1 MLTEIGVAAG
11 EWMPEEDAALMAIV
25 AAEGPGD
32 WTTKSVTLGA
42 ACGFRSSTAVRKR
55 YNRLAGIE
63 GPVRSTG
70 ESQGAKRKAPPE
82 FDQTWATS
90 SFDSFSPNGVC
101 KGCIPRSKAKHSCGK
116 QYPQAT
122 AARRYGTMCEG
133 CGVKYASC
141 GTATERKR
149 RWCDRCGKAHVAINV
164 NVSGT
169 KRPRLDPPNSLLEGA
184 AGAQVARARERMASG
199 DATSLLLAM
208 VKQELPVDATC
219 QTYTLGNTCKSAA
232 PPHPHQ
238 QPVQGLQENLRDP
251 GTLGIVSRESWR
263 DLSSVG
269 LVSELRVE
277 HVAPGLFAESNSV
290 RAGMSLES
298 TLHYAL
304 AGNLSETVPVVAQRI
319 GMPVQ
324 TFRFAE
330 LSNLIRSQ
338 RPLSE
343 SL

>member
-1 MLTEIGVAAG
+1 MPMMCEGCGAKAASFGTPTE
-11 EWMPEEDAALMAIV
+11 
-25 AAEGPGD
+25 
-32 WTTKSVTLGA
+32 
-42 ACGFRSSTAVRKR
+42 RKR
-55 YNRLAGIE
+55 R
-63 GPVRSTG
+63 
-70 ESQGAKRKAPPE
+70 
-82 FDQTWATS
+82 W
-90 SFDSFSPNGVC
+90 C
-101 KGCIPRSKAKHSCGK
+101 CSCG
-116 QYPQAT
+116 T
-122 AARRYGTMCEG
+122 AHGAVALSPCRTMCEG
-133 CGVKYASC
+133 CGVKYASNGTATERKRRWC
-141 GTATERKR
+141 GGCGRVHGAIRLSNAAKMCEGCGAKRACFGTATERKR
-149 RWCDRCGKAHVAINV
+149 RWCDRCGKAHGAINV

-277 HVAPGLFAESNSV
+277 HVAPGSFAESNSV